1 MQNIHFLK
9 KSKNKNLIRYLLDF
23 FTLEEK
29 IQKMKI
35 NRIFFKSLNDQI
47 VFKEL
52 RILNIEL
59 RRYKE
64 LVIGIL
70 LDNNSEILMK
80 ILKTFK
86 LSIKDDILVNWFSY
100 NIIEYDVNIPNILNW
115 NINNFKYF
123 LIYADEQ
130 EENSI
135 EITLGNPLTKHE
147 NNVPISPDIIS
158 DYNQKLTTI
167 LLNKNKLL
175 IIPFKWFY
183 HLNIIS
189 GNPRFFGIHDYIT
202 YGLSFGVVK
211 KNKSNR

>member
-1 MQNIHFLK
+1 MNYYNYIFL
-9 KSKNKNLIRYLLDF
+9 F
-23 FTLEEK
+23 
-29 IQKMKI
+29 
-35 NRIFFKSLNDQI
+35 
-47 VFKEL
+47 
-52 RILNIEL
+52 
-59 RRYKE
+59 
-64 LVIGIL
+64 IL
-70 LDNNSEILMK
+70 LIIIYASLYYIYNDELIIYQVEASHFDFNLLYNKQPI
-80 ILKTFK
+80 IIQD
-86 LSIKDDILVNWFSY
+86 SIKNIDDILVNWFSY

-147 NNVPISPDIIS
+147 NNVPISPDIIP

-211 KNKSNR
+211 RK

>member
-1 MQNIHFLK
+1 MN
-9 KSKNKNLIRYLLDF
+9 Y
-23 FTLEEK
+23 
-29 IQKMKI
+29 
-35 NRIFFKSLNDQI
+35 
-47 VFKEL
+47 
-52 RILNIEL
+52 
-59 RRYKE
+59 YYY
-64 LVIGIL
+64 IL
-70 LDNNSEILMK
+70 LFIFLIIIYASLYYIYNDELIIYQVESSHFDFNLLYNKQPI
-80 ILKTFK
+80 IIQD
-86 LSIKDDILVNWFSY
+86 SIKNIDDILVNWFNY

-123 LIYADEQ
+123 LIYADAQ

-189 GNPRFFGIHDYIT
+189 GKPRFFGIHDYIT

>member
-1 MQNIHFLK
+1 MNYYNYIFL
-9 KSKNKNLIRYLLDF
+9 F
-23 FTLEEK
+23 
-29 IQKMKI
+29 
-35 NRIFFKSLNDQI
+35 
-47 VFKEL
+47 
-52 RILNIEL
+52 
-59 RRYKE
+59 
-64 LVIGIL
+64 IL
-70 LDNNSEILMK
+70 LIIIYASLYYIYNDELIIYQVESSHFDFNLLYNKQPI
-80 ILKTFK
+80 IIQD
-86 LSIKDDILVNWFSY
+86 SIKNIDEILVNWFNY

-123 LIYADEQ
+123 LIYADAQ

-135 EITLGNPLTKHE
+135 EITLGNPLTKHK

-189 GNPRFFGIHDYIT
+189 GKPRFFGIHDYIT

-211 KNKSNR
+211 KK